1 MVYSGFACTSTTRGQ
16 PSARVRKAAD
26 GRPFHDEQRA
36 IGLANLSEPSRQK
49 NELADSRSSVEWYDD
64 WSRRIAAGANSRR
77 TGACMINGSIYDG
90 YSNAGLQQLNDGR
103 LVNHFGIAT
112 GLANSNG
119 LISRSC

>member
-1 MVYSGFACTSTTRGQ
+1 
-16 PSARVRKAAD
+16 
-26 GRPFHDEQRA
+26 
-36 IGLANLSEPSRQK
+36 
-49 NELADSRSSVEWYDD
+49 
-64 WSRRIAAGANSRR
+64 
-77 TGACMINGSIYDG
+77 MINGSIYDG